1 MRYRED
7 KSSTMLEN
15 WQGKTS
21 SIQKTKNLKN
31 LCGVKLRKISRK
43 SRFQTPLPCKIRE
56 HSFRVSSSL
65 AFCARQSCR
74 AAAVPKESSEK
85 SFEASFCRERE
96 SSILLLITRW
106 CINLCQYSK
115 RWKFWMRRRR
125 WIRNGRSSRKFLRG
139 RWIKW
144 RAKRMLFLKHK
155 KRKRKSTLLHWWT
168 FVISRIAKKNQ
179 KHQKYKGRIV
189 LRGDSER
196 WFWCTRSIHRT
207 RIVSL
212 ANDSAK
218 AMDVIARLPGC
229 AGQAADAV
237 SAHTQ
242 VKMED
247 APRLLKISKSECA
260 QKCGYVFHD
269 PSGPNHGHTW
279 KTQSFLLNEILY
291 AHPFAGLS
299 WEGRFEEVLLGLGWD
314 KVPNW
319 KCLFGQRR
327 QRFVLVGVR
336 RWFWNGWK
344 TAEHGSIVEEI
355 DGTCWSWRTTSFL
368 DHVYFR
374 TKTVSVNIEMNF
386 CYRNSKI
393 TRVGETSRKNCRVVL
408 RHGRPCE
415 KVRGE
420 VLWTG
425 KQKDGAIVHSFNA
438 LLGWSQLHEGGLGNS
453 QRIVPRWSWTACTWH
468 SVVD

>member
-1 MRYRED
+1 M
-7 KSSTMLEN
+7 
-15 WQGKTS
+15 
-21 SIQKTKNLKN
+21 
-31 LCGVKLRKISRK
+31 
-43 SRFQTPLPCKIRE
+43 
-56 HSFRVSSSL
+56 
-65 AFCARQSCR
+65 
-74 AAAVPKESSEK
+74 
-85 SFEASFCRERE
+85 
-96 SSILLLITRW
+96 W
-106 CINLCQYSK
+106 CINLFQYSK

-125 WIRNGRSSRKFLRG
+125 WIKEWEKLEKIPAWQMDKVKS
-139 RWIKW
+139 
-144 RAKRMLFLKHK
+144 K
-155 KRKRKSTLLHWWT
+155 KD
-168 FVISRIAKKNQ
+168 VILEAQEAKKKVHFATLMDICHFQELPNKNR
-179 KHQKYKGRIV
+179 KHQKYKGRVV
-189 LRGDSER
+189 LRGDSGR

-291 AHPFAGLS
+291 AHPFAGLL

-319 KCLFGQRR
+319 KWLFGQRR

-368 DHVYFR
+368 DHVYLGCTQR
-374 TKTVSVNIEMNF
+374 ECNPNEDSVSQHRDEFLLPQLKNYQ
-386 CYRNSKI
+386 CGRNL
-393 TRVGETSRKNCRVVL
+393 T
-408 RHGRPCE
+408 
-415 KVRGE
+415 
-420 VLWTG
+420 
-425 KQKDGAIVHSFNA
+425 QKLSCGPA
-438 LLGWSQLHEGGLGNS
+438 
-453 QRIVPRWSWTACTWH
+453 T
-468 SVVD
+468 